1 MERWGDIWCMQI
13 PSGEQAIQTA
23 MIRPGLIDRL
33 RLQSGVKSDEA
44 FARLIGVSRPTLQRL
59 RAGEEP
65 TLRSVIGIATAFG
78 LGLGEVVQVI
88 EAAESEAGE
97 KALAS

>member
-1 MERWGDIWCMQI
+1 MEN
-13 PSGEQAIQTA
+13 PSGSQAIQTA

-78 LGLGEVVQVI
+78 LGLGEVVQVV
-88 EAAESEAGE
+88 ESVEGADVDSE
-97 KALAS
+97 ALAS